1 MSDEQIRRLPVVDK
15 NNKVIGI
22 ITLGDLCANQ
32 NIDTEGVCL
41 TLESICSY
49 NNKNAE

>member
-1 MSDEQIRRLPVVDK
+1 MISLIVAYGK

-32 NIDTEGVCL
+32 NVHHCATDYIQFFL
-41 TLESICSY
+41 
-49 NNKNAE
+49 KA